1 MLATGYSAAAAV
13 KILNGRGIPDSR
25 IRLMALVAAPEGV
38 RTFRKSHPDLPI
50 YAAALDERLNDH
62 AYIIPGLGDAGDRL
76 FGTR

>member
-13 KILNGRGIPDSR
+13 DILNRRGIPDTR
-25 IRLMALVAAPEGV
+25 IRLMALVTAPEGI
-38 RTFRKSHPDLPI
+38 RTFRTTHPEVPI
-50 YAAALDERLNDH
+50 YAAALDERLSDH